1 MLRLLPSFL
10 RAADVVHLMAVY
22 SFPTIPTLLAC
33 ALLRRPVVWSPRGML
48 QRWEASSNT
57 ALKNA
62 WDRICHVVSP
72 RGMTLH
78 FTSQEEADESTRR
91 FRGFPSVVIPNG
103 VDLPER
109 VEHVDDPATLR
120 VVYLGRLHPIKGLEN
135 LIDAFAR
142 FTLSPTHPRA
152 APTLTL
158 AGGGIRRTSR
168 RCGRRS
174 GRSGSRAAWRC
185 RARWTGE
192 AKRALFAHADVIVL
206 PSFRESFGI
215 VIAEA
220 LAHEVPVI
228 AGRGTPW
235 PRLEEEG
242 AGLWVPN
249 DPASLAAAIE
259 RIAAMPLREMG
270 RRGRAWVEREYSW
283 DLVAERTIDLYR
295 RVIGGSA

>member
-1 MLRLLPSFL
+1 
-10 RAADVVHLMAVY
+10 VHLMAVY

-33 ALLRRPVVWSPRGML
+33 NALRRPVVWSPRGML

-62 WDRICHVVSP
+62 WDQVCRVVSP

-78 FTSQEEADESTRR
+78 FTSQEEADESIRR
-91 FRGFPSVVIPNG
+91 FRGFPWAVIPNG
-103 VDLPER
+103 VELPER
-109 VEHVDDPATLR
+109 VEHVDDPSTLR

-135 LIDAFAR
+135 LIEGFAR
-142 FTLSPTHPRA
+142 YLTRA
-152 APTLTL
+152 TGAATLTL
-158 AGGGIRRTSR
+158 AGGADAAYVASLRAKIQALGIE
-168 RCGRRS
+168 
-174 GRSGSRAAWRC
+174 GSVTMPGAVD
-185 RARWTGE
+185 GD
-192 AKRALFAHADVIVL
+192 AKRALFARADVVMQ

-215 VIAEA
+215 VIAES

-235 PRLEEEG
+235 PRLEDEG

-259 RIAAMPLREMG
+259 RIAAMPRREMG

-295 RVIGGSA
+295 RVAGVGGSA